1 VCKITWSYVEINLV
15 YEEELSVSWYPVSI
29 DCQTSIL
36 KVHEIEVSWYIAH
49 LSFVKFILFLF
60 ENRGRNIVCQSR
72 IRVNQVIIFM
82 KNDFVFLSAEKPPDR
97 GNMA

>member
-1 VCKITWSYVEINLV
+1 
-15 YEEELSVSWYPVSI
+15 
-29 DCQTSIL
+29 
-36 KVHEIEVSWYIAH
+36 
-49 LSFVKFILFLF
+49 VKFILFLF
-60 ENRGRNIVCQSR
+60 ENGGRNIVCQSR

>member
-1 VCKITWSYVEINLV
+1 M
-15 YEEELSVSWYPVSI
+15 
-29 DCQTSIL
+29 
-36 KVHEIEVSWYIAH
+36 
-49 LSFVKFILFLF
+49 KFILFLF
-60 ENRGRNIVCQSR
+60 ENGGRNIVCQSR

>member
-29 DCQTSIL
+29 DCQTTIL
-36 KVHEIEVSWYIAH
+36 KVHKIKVNRYIAQ

-60 ENRGRNIVCQSR
+60 ENGGINIVCQSN

-82 KNDFVFLSAEKPPDR
+82 KNDLIFLSAEKPPDG